1 MYLKLNNYRNIIM
14 PIFSRIKEFCFGSR
28 FPPFIVSLL
37 IVFVICY
44 ESGIGVISVVLAS
57 LCIISFYSL
66 MDEADDSTFY
76 NEKLPKIFKWK
87 FFVFLILLV
96 ITVLTWK

>member
-1 MYLKLNNYRNIIM
+1 MSLKLNNYRSIIM
-14 PIFSRIKEFCFGSR
+14 TIFSRIIEFCTSSR
-28 FPPFIVSLL
+28 FPPFIVGLL

-44 ESGIGVISVVLAS
+44 ESGIGVISAVLVP

-96 ITVLTWK
+96 IAVLTWK